1 MHYYFADH
9 LGTLSEEA
17 SATGTIENDSDYY
30 PYGGERVIK
39 QNVANEHYKFGG
51 KEWDSESGLDEF
63 GARYYGSTI
72 GRFMT
77 PDWAAKPTD
86 VPYAH
91 YGNPQSL
98 NLYSYVQNNPTTV
111 GDPDGHQ
118 SPDMVLDNPEVGRI
132 IDNAIGIVVG
142 VATAAY
148 VDSKG
153 WIKDAVDGYGVGV
166 GDDSMIGTDPVF
178 DRNYF
183 LSKNSNASNTNTQS
197 GSATDKGPVK
207 AKDAPGVT
215 AGGQATNEHGQKLG
229 PNGKPQVNNVNKNTR
244 EKAKNAANK
253 GSGTI
258 EDTNP
263 KRGDPHF
270 HTKRGDGTKKRD
282 NVHYNYPR

>member
-1 MHYYFADH
+1 MIRIIIRM
-9 LGTLSEEA
+9 EA
-17 SATGTIENDSDYY
+17 SESSSKTSPMSTTNSAAKSGTAKADWMSLEPGIM
-30 PYGGERVIK
+30 
-39 QNVANEHYKFGG
+39 
-51 KEWDSESGLDEF
+51 
-63 GARYYGSTI
+63 ARTI

-207 AKDAPGVT
+207 AKDAPES

-282 NVHYNYPR
+282 NVHYNYPEVSFDGTNLDCNYRGPSGSW